1 MQVDISYLD
10 TMEGGAG
17 SARMDSG
24 EVPAWLSLHKGY
36 LIREMRPL
44 DDLSAQDEWR
54 VHSQKG
60 WLELYHKASAR
71 C

>member
-10 TMEGGAG
+10 TIEGGTG

-24 EVPAWLSLHKGY
+24 EVPKWLSLHKGY

-44 DDLSAQDEWR
+44 NDLSAQDEWR
-54 VHSQKG
+54 AHSQKG
-60 WLELYHKASAR
+60 WHELYHKAYTR